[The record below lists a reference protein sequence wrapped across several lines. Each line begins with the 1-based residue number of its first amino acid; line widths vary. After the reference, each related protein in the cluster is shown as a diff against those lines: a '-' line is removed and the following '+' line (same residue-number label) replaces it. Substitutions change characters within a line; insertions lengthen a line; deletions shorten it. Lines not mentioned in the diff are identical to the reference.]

1 MLEANRRCIVYVP
14 DLDLHKLGR
23 GIVLPTHYRLVL
35 DRGPTWAPESQSW
48 VFLVESD
55 DRNVPLTEPGHVFPS
70 LQLDRRYDAIVALP
84 FGVPGVQ

>member
-23 GIVLPTHYRLVL
+23 GIVLPTNYRLVN
-35 DRGPTWAPESQSW
+35 DRGPGWEPSFQSW
-48 VFLVESD
+48 VFVVESD
-55 DRNVPLTEPGHVFPS
+55 DRDVPLTEPGHVLPS
-70 LQLDRRYDAIVALP
+70 LSLDRRYDAIVVLP